1 MPNPV
6 QQPDACLSSDE
17 IFEIVSLLNHVW
29 PKPDATVA
37 ELVKAFPETQR
48 YRRVSEPEAWY
59 PAMRH
64 LIREEERLIAHAL
77 TFERTILSEGEEVRV
92 MALSGVCVMPSHRG
106 QGLGRDVAR
115 DALAR
120 VDKREFTVALFQTGV
135 PAFYRALGAEVIR
148 NRFCDSRNRIAPDA
162 NPWND
167 EWIMIYP
174 GDHQWLRDV
183 VDLNGQGY

>member
-1 MPNPV
+1 MPNLV
-6 QQPDACLSSDE
+6 RRPDAALSSDE
-17 IFEIVSLLNHVW
+17 VFEIVSLLNRVW

-37 ELVKAFPETQR
+37 ELVRAFPEAQR
-48 YRRVSEPEAWY
+48 YRRVAEPEARE

-64 LIREEERLIAHAL
+64 LIREEAGLIAHAL
-77 TFERTILSEGEEVRV
+77 TFERTILSEEGEVRL

-106 QGLGRDVAR
+106 QGLGRDIAR
-115 DALAR
+115 DSLAR
-120 VDKREFTVALFQTGV
+120 VDRGDFPVALFQTGV

-174 GDHQWLRDV
+174 GEYKWPRGV
-183 VDLNGQGY
+183 VDLNGPGY